1 MNFTVKSLYLCV
13 RDMERAIRFYEAFL
27 EQPVTEKDELY
38 SVFDIRGFRL
48 GLFAYEKAGE
58 KHIFGSN
65 CLPSLEVNSLD
76 ILKRKLAGVK
86 IVFPLKRIGQNW
98 VSEFEDSEGNHIELT
113 APYRKE

>member
-13 RDMERAIRFYEAFL
+13 RDMERAI
-27 EQPVTEKDELY
+27 
-38 SVFDIRGFRL
+38 
-48 GLFAYEKAGE
+48 
-58 KHIFGSN
+58 
-65 CLPSLEVNSLD
+65 LD
-76 ILKRKLAGVK
+76 ILKRKLVGVK